1 MVRKY
6 VRKFGV
12 DPVDQLELLMLQHAV
27 DRQPLRLSKAELDL
41 LHRMPRPADPAP
53 AFDSDGGSLQI
64 DFGAEA
70 IDPNE
75 DLNEEE

>member
-1 MVRKY
+1 MIHRY

-53 AFDSDGGSLQI
+53 LFDGDGGVVQI

-70 IDPNE
+70 INPNG
-75 DLNEEE
+75 DLEP